1 MSTVIISDADFGKKR
16 KVQEDSHFH
25 GKVADVSLPYEYVM
39 MVADGMGGH
48 EAGDIASGLARDILK
63 ELFADGKYKA
73 FARQEGIR
81 EDPESLQFFKS
92 VVREA
97 FRFVH
102 KEIKRKAGG
111 TTCTLALIFKAAEG
125 SDFRPVIIGHVGDS
139 RAYKISQKSIDQI
152 TDDDSIVW
160 QLYKAGKISKDK
172 MNTHK
177 ERNVVTQALG
187 GEVVDDIHIYAV
199 KLYKIETLFLCSDGL
214 HGLVSDKKIW
224 GIHQHAS
231 SLEELKRNLINAANN
246 LGGKDNISVALFSEG
261 FKKRSVFSRMLLP
274 AVAVVLVLVASV
286 IGYMYL
292 GENTKTASQNVPGQ
306 INRDPA
312 TNQLADNQPKESR
325 PVISIEA
332 KDSGNKK
339 GFTLKINV
347 LNISGDKSKI
357 GEYSIQ
363 LKENVTMKQAVKI
376 KESGFQIDTSSAN
389 QISLIREYL
398 YNDSYYWDFAAVL
411 ITPDGLASDPKTYT
425 HEDPYR
431 EKITDYIIAGSV
443 KGKKNED
450 ENKINVTFKLAK
462 KVSLDKIKVQDGS
475 QIKLLP
481 DKVTYR
487 IIINNIKAE
496 SVNIKL
502 SDERKWTPY
511 NIIF

>member
-16 KVQEDSHFH
+16 KVQEDSHFYA
-25 GKVADVSLPYEYVM
+25 KVADVSLPYEYVM

-139 RAYKISQKSIDQI
+139 RAYKLSKKSIDQI

-199 KLYKIETLFLCSDGL
+199 KLYKQETLFLCSDGL

-231 SLEELKRNLINAANN
+231 SLEELRGNLINAANN

-261 FKKRSVFSRMLLP
+261 FKKQSSFTKLLLP
-274 AVAVVLVLVASV
+274 GSAVLLILLASV
-286 IGYMYL
+286 IGYIYL
-292 GENTKTASQNVPGQ
+292 GEGHEPASKGVSDKLDLDPEINQTAGNGTIEKGP
-306 INRDPA
+306 
-312 TNQLADNQPKESR
+312 E
-325 PVISIEA
+325 ISIETI
-332 KDSGNKK
+332 DLGKK
-339 GFTLKINV
+339 RRFTLKINV
-347 LNISGDKSKI
+347 LSKSVTSNNITGFSL
-357 GEYSIQ
+357 Q
-363 LKENVTMKQAVKI
+363 FKENSNVYPAKTIA
-376 KESGFQIDTSSAN
+376 ESGFKIDSSGGV
-389 QISLIREYL
+389 ISLIREYE
-398 YNDSYYWDFAAVL
+398 YKGIDYWDFEAIL
-411 ITPDGLASDPKTYT
+411 IAPDGLAGVPKPYT
-425 HEDPYR
+425 HENPNR
-431 EKITDYIIAGSV
+431 EKITDYVDKNSVKKGRQDVTFTLIKGSFNDIEVDGFKGLQIKNTKKVTVTNAAGS
-443 KGKKNED
+443 
-450 ENKINVTFKLAK
+450 NVLR
-462 KVSLDKIKVQDGS
+462 
-475 QIKLLP
+475 IKL
-481 DKVTYR
+481 KKERTWTTFT
-487 IIINNIKAE
+487 IK
-496 SVNIKL
+496 
-502 SDERKWTPY
+502 
-511 NIIF
+511 